1 MGDSSA
7 ELGGIVEFTALELV
21 LLPVGLG
28 LLGFIE
34 PCTIG
39 GHILFLDTQNERSRR
54 EKIRALLTFVAARSL
69 ITGLFGALV
78 AFLGPNL
85 IGAQTGAWLLF
96 GVIYLIV
103 GLALLLGKGG
113 LIKHKVD
120 LAPASWRRAKSPF
133 VLGLAFGLNIPACA
147 APILFGLLGLAAT
160 VGTVATGFAM
170 MFFFGL
176 FLSSPLAVFAAVPR
190 FAVWLQ
196 NLGARLKRNGWFVG
210 AIFVLLGAWSI
221 WFGIFVDPANWSG
234 K

>member
-1 MGDSSA
+1 MGDASA
-7 ELGGIVEFTALELV
+7 ELGGIVEFTARGLV

-39 GHILFLDTQNERSRR
+39 GHILFPDTQNERSRR
-54 EKIRALLTFVAARSL
+54 EKIRALLTFVDARSL

-190 FAVWLQ
+190 LQ
-196 NLGARLKRNGWFVG
+196 SGFK
-210 AIFVLLGAWSI
+210 I
-221 WFGIFVDPANWSG
+221 WVHD
-234 K
+234 